1 MDCELLKPPEE
12 VKLMKILRR
21 EAFCKTIEVPRLW
34 VKEEKSHKVLPL
46 IKALLLKMPCLKPV
60 RPLKIENKV
69 EEIREILLHP
79 TPVKC
84 YEDLPHSDLK
94 ILGVT
99 KDDFGL
105 TRLALSFDNWRAD
118 ELFKAILPQET
129 DGLTSY
135 SCIGHIVHIN
145 LKDNLLDYK
154 HIIGQILL
162 DKVHGCRT
170 VVNKTA
176 AINNTYRNFQLELL
190 CGEPDYQVE
199 AKENGSCFHFDFSK
213 VYWNPRLCGE
223 HERIVKILQPGDIL
237 YDVFAGVGPFS
248 VPAARKKCFVLA
260 NDLNPESYKWLEHN
274 MRRNK
279 CLKQA
284 KLYNKDGRKFIL
296 EDLKKDL
303 CERWQEN
310 DIGTYSIHI
319 TMNLPSLA
327 VEFLN
332 TFCGLFEHECRNKII
347 DFTSDKIKYPLV
359 HVYTFAK
366 GLNNEAMALQNVES
380 NLGSKLTENLHGVHF
395 VRNVAPNKDMFRVS
409 FWLTKEILTNSIPND
424 LSRKRTADINGDNL
438 ITMGRKSKS
447 KGQSQSAKTLNKAK
461 KDKNVFK
468 VSDKNHSKKAKQ
480 VRGNLKKIKDEVNK
494 KQEKSDEALKEL
506 HKELVMKKP
515 KKSQARPLKSA
526 KKPASANSANVSA
539 ELKNL
544 KF

>member
-1 MDCELLKPPEE
+1 ERHF
-12 VKLMKILRR
+12 VKQLRYH
-21 EAFCKTIEVPRLW
+21 VYG
-34 VKEEKSHKVLPL
+34 KEEKSQKVLPL
-46 IKALLLKMPCLKPV
+46 IKTLLLKMPRLKPV
-60 RPLKIENKV
+60 RLLKVENKV
-69 EEIREILLHP
+69 EEMREILLHP

-84 YEDLPHSDLK
+84 WEDLPHSDLK
-94 ILGVT
+94 TLGVT

-105 TRLALSFDNWRAD
+105 TQLALYFDNWRAD

-135 SCIGHIVHIN
+135 SCIGHVVHIN

-154 HIIGQILL
+154 NIIGQILL

-190 CGEPDYQVE
+190 CGEPDYLVE

-213 VYWNPRLCGE
+213 VYWNPRLCSE
-223 HERIVKILQPGDIL
+223 HERIVKILQPGDVL

-279 CLKQA
+279 CSKQA

-296 EDLKKDL
+296 EDLRKDL
-303 CERWQEN
+303 CGRWQEN
-310 DIGTYSIHI
+310 DIGTYSMHI
-319 TMNLPSLA
+319 TMNLPGLA

-332 TFCGLFEHECRNKII
+332 TFCGLLEQEYRNEII
-347 DFTSDKIKYPLV
+347 DFSSDKIKYPLV
-359 HVYTFAK
+359 HVYLFAK
-366 GLNNEAMALQNVES
+366 GLNNQEMALQNVES
-380 NLGSKLTENLHGVHF
+380 NLGSKLTENLNGVHF

-409 FWLTKEILTNSIPND
+409 FWLTKEILTNAMPND
-424 LSRKRTADINGDNL
+424 TSRKRTADVNEDNL
-438 ITMGRKSKS
+438 ISEAKLKSMGRKSKS
-447 KGQSQSAKTLNKAK
+447 KGQAQSAKTLNKAK

-506 HKELVMKKP
+506 HKDLVMKKP
-515 KKSQARPLKSA
+515 KKSQARPLKPA
-526 KKPASANSANVSA
+526 KKPASANNANVSA